1 MTEKKDM
8 ARQLNIDG
16 KVINDTSDCYVIAE
30 IGHNHMGRL
39 DVCKEMFKVAKEC
52 GADAVKLQKRDN
64 RSLFSKALYDQVY
77 DNPNSYGD
85 TYGQHREA
93 LEFNKE
99 QYRELQVYA
108 KELGISFYS
117 TAFDLNSA
125 DFLADL
131 EMPAYKIASGDIKN
145 IPLLKHIAKLKKPM
159 VMSTGGAE
167 IEDVKRAY
175 YEIMNVN
182 PQLALLQCTAAY
194 PCEFNELNLR
204 VITTYREQFPSCI
217 IGLSDHD
224 NGIAMSVAAYVLGAR
239 IIEKHFTLNRANK
252 GTDHAFSLEPIGLR
266 KMIRDLKRTRLA
278 LGDGIKK
285 VYEAEKKPLQKMAKS
300 IVAAHDL
307 PGGHLIRRE
316 DLTFKCPAGGL
327 PPYELEHVIGKT
339 LKSPLPE
346 DAQVLFENLN

>member
-1 MTEKKDM
+1 MT
-8 ARQLNIDG
+8 RQLIIDG
-16 KVINDTSDCYVIAE
+16 KVINDQSDCYVIAE
-30 IGHNHMGRL
+30 IGHNHMGKL

-64 RSLFSKALYDQVY
+64 RALFSKALYDQVY

-93 LEFNKE
+93 LEFNKA
-99 QYRELQVYA
+99 QYSELKAYA

-125 DFLADL
+125 DFLAELD
-131 EMPAYKIASGDIKN
+131 MPAYKIASGDVKN

-167 IEDVKRAY
+167 VEDVKRAY
-175 YEIMNVN
+175 YEIMNIN

-194 PCEFNELNLR
+194 PCDFSELNLR
-204 VITTYREQFPSCI
+204 VISTYREQFPGCV

-239 IIEKHFTLNRANK
+239 IVEKHFTLNRANK

-266 KMIRDLKRTRLA
+266 KMIRDLKRTRVA
-278 LGDGIKK
+278 LGDGVKR

-300 IVAAHDL
+300 LVAAHDL
-307 PGGHLIRRE
+307 PAGHVVRRE
-316 DLTFKCPAGGL
+316 DVTFKCPAGGL
-327 PPYELEHVIGKT
+327 PPYELDNVIGKK
-339 LKSPLPE
+339 LKDALPE
-346 DAQVLFENLN
+346 DAQFALANLA

>member
-1 MTEKKDM
+1 MTRE
-8 ARQLNIDG
+8 LIIEG
-16 KVINDTSDCYVIAE
+16 KVINDQSDCYVIAE
-30 IGHNHMGRL
+30 IGHNHMGKL

-64 RSLFSKALYDQVY
+64 RALFSKALYDQVY
-77 DNPNSYGD
+77 DNPNSYGE
-85 TYGQHREA
+85 TYGKHREA

-99 QYRELQVYA
+99 QYAELKAYA

-125 DFLADL
+125 DFLAELD
-131 EMPAYKIASGDIKN
+131 MPAYKIASGDIKN
-145 IPLLKHIAKLKKPM
+145 IPLLKHIARLKKPM

-175 YEIMNVN
+175 YEIMNIN

-194 PCEFNELNLR
+194 PCDFSELNLR
-204 VITTYREQFPSCI
+204 VITTYREQFPSCV

-239 IIEKHFTLNRANK
+239 IVEKHFTLNRANK

-266 KMIRDLKRTRLA
+266 KMVRDLRRTRVA
-278 LGDGIKK
+278 MGDGVKR

-300 IVAAHDL
+300 LVAAHDL
-307 PGGHLIRRE
+307 PAGHVVRRE
-316 DLTFKCPAGGL
+316 DVTFKCPAGGL
-327 PPYELEHVIGKT
+327 PPYELDNVVGKK
-339 LKSPLPE
+339 LKAALAE
-346 DAQVLFENLN
+346 DGQFTFANLG

>member
-1 MTEKKDM
+1 MTRE
-8 ARQLNIDG
+8 LTIDG
-16 KVINDTSDCYVIAE
+16 KTINDVSDCYVIAE
-30 IGHNHMGRL
+30 IGHNHMGKL
-39 DVCKEMFKVAKEC
+39 EVCKEMFKVAKEC

-64 RSLFSKALYDQVY
+64 RALFSKALYDQVY

-131 EMPAYKIASGDIKN
+131 DMPAYKIASGDIKN
-145 IPLLKHIAKLKKPM
+145 IPLLKHIARLKKPM

-167 IEDVKRAY
+167 LEDVKRAY
-175 YEIMNVN
+175 FEIMNVN

-194 PCEFNELNLR
+194 PCEFSELNLR
-204 VITTYREQFPSCI
+204 VITTYREQFPSCV

-266 KMIRDLKRTRLA
+266 KMIRDLKRTRSA
-278 LGDGIKK
+278 LGDGIKR

-307 PGGHLIRRE
+307 PSGHLIRRE

-327 PPYELEHVIGKT
+327 PPYELERVIGKT
-339 LKSPLPE
+339 LKAPLPE
-346 DAQVLFENLN
+346 DSQVLFENLN

>member
-1 MTEKKDM
+1 MTRE
-8 ARQLNIDG
+8 LIIEG
-16 KVINDTSDCYVIAE
+16 KVINDQSDCYVIAE
-30 IGHNHMGRL
+30 IGHNHMGKL

-64 RSLFSKALYDQVY
+64 RALFSKALYDQVY
-77 DNPNSYGD
+77 DNPNSYGE
-85 TYGQHREA
+85 TYGKHREA

-99 QYRELQVYA
+99 QYAELKAYA

-131 EMPAYKIASGDIKN
+131 DMPAYKIASGDIKN

-175 YEIMNVN
+175 YEIMNIN

-194 PCEFNELNLR
+194 PCDFSELNLR
-204 VITTYREQFPSCI
+204 VITTYREQFPSCV

-239 IIEKHFTLNRANK
+239 IVEKHFTLNRANK

-266 KMIRDLKRTRLA
+266 KMVRDLRRTRVA
-278 LGDGIKK
+278 MGDGVKR

-300 IVAAHDL
+300 LVAAHDL
-307 PGGHLIRRE
+307 PAGHVVRRE
-316 DLTFKCPAGGL
+316 DVTFKCPAGGL
-327 PPYELEHVIGKT
+327 PPYELDNVVGKK
-339 LKSPLPE
+339 LKAALAE
-346 DAQVLFENLN
+346 DGQFTFANLG